1 MLTVEDPVEY
11 ELEGINQI
19 QANPKIGL
27 NFADALRSIVRQD
40 PDIIMIGEMRDVET
54 ARIAIQSALT
64 GHLVLSTLHTNDAA
78 SGITRL
84 MDMGIEDYLI
94 TSTVN
99 GILAQRLVRR
109 LCPQCRESHPVLPE
123 IEQEL
128 GLRHYQPEGELRLW
142 HAKGCSA
149 CGNSG
154 YKGRSAIHEV
164 LVMDDPLR
172 RLILKHEDA
181 GVLQEQARKG
191 GMRTMYEDGLLKALK
206 GVTTLEEVLRVA
218 EETPNAH
225 V

>member
-1 MLTVEDPVEY
+1 M
-11 ELEGINQI
+11 
-19 QANPKIGL
+19 
-27 NFADALRSIVRQD
+27 RQD

-84 MDMGIEDYLI
+84 LDMGLEDYLL
-94 TSTVN
+94 TSTIN

-109 LCPQCRESHPVLPE
+109 LCPQCRESHEVLPE

-128 GLRHYQPEGELRLW
+128 GLRQYQAQGDLRLW
-142 HAKGCSA
+142 HAKGCTA
-149 CGNSG
+149 CGHTG
-154 YKGRSAIHEV
+154 YKGRSAIHEI

-181 GVLQEQARKG
+181 GVLQEQARKS

-218 EETPNAH
+218 EETPH
-225 V
+225 GSL

>member
-1 MLTVEDPVEY
+1 MCIRDRLNTPENKILTVEDPVEY

-78 SGITRL
+78 SGVTRL
-84 MDMGIEDYLI
+84 LDMGLEDYLL

-109 LCPQCRESHPVLPE
+109 LCPQCRESHSVLPE
-123 IEQEL
+123 IEHEL
-128 GLRHYQPEGELRLW
+128 GLRKYQPDGELR
-142 HAKGCSA
+142 
-149 CGNSG
+149 
-154 YKGRSAIHEV
+154 
-164 LVMDDPLR
+164 
-172 RLILKHEDA
+172 
-181 GVLQEQARKG
+181 
-191 GMRTMYEDGLLKALK
+191 
-206 GVTTLEEVLRVA
+206 
-218 EETPNAH
+218 
-225 V
+225 